1 MKHGILLAALV
12 GASACNATGF
22 GWHACSIEWREL
34 RETIVREKAHINDL
48 LAGNRNPALREHF
61 QIEAD
66 GLIVGLC
73 TEGGAMESPISYEFY
88 GIDSMGYAAKYQQD
102 RGIEGSFFERFR
114 NPQRAIQIGET
125 TKQDMIHPV
134 HFIVTPDDIATF
146 IEELREL
153 NTKTHPPRH
162 HRQLRHLEAVMVKTA
177 NDLWGDPAT
186 GADAAVRNEYGNGQ
200 RALIFYG
207 QD

>member
-1 MKHGILLAALV
+1 MKYGILLAALL
-12 GASACNATGF
+12 GASACHATGF
-22 GWHACSIEWREL
+22 GWYACSVEWREL
-34 RETIVREKAHINDL
+34 RETMAREKENFDTL
-48 LAGNRNPALREHF
+48 LAGSRNPALREHF

-66 GLIVGLC
+66 AMIVEMC

-102 RGIEGSFFERFR
+102 RGIEASFFERFQ
-114 NPQRAIQIGET
+114 NPQRAIQIDEA

-134 HFIVTPDDIATF
+134 HFIVTPEEIAKF
-146 IEELREL
+146 SAELREL
-153 NTKTHPPRH
+153 NGKTHPPRH
-162 HRQLRHLEAVMVKTA
+162 QRQLRHLEAVMVKTA

-186 GADAAVRNEYGNGQ
+186 GADAALRNEYGNGQ